1 MLESP
6 SPACG
11 RGCREAAGEGTS
23 LFSSPVELLAKRARW
38 RAVLQ
43 SWFLENTCQQI
54 GDAPREENRSG
65 EGEKLR
71 PGVKIEQEEE
81 GQRKEHAHDDRAD

>member
-1 MLESP
+1 VW
-6 SPACG
+6 
-11 RGCREAAGEGTS
+11 AGFSRPDRLKPILTL
-23 LFSSPVELLAKRARW
+23 LFFSPVKLLAKRARW

-54 GDAPREENRSG
+54 RDAPCEEDRRG
-65 EGEKLR
+65 EGEELW

-81 GQRKEHAHDDRAD
+81 GERKKDAHDDGAD